1 MNKFTKS
8 LLVGL
13 IEQENNIKAFF
24 GGGFKPPTKGH
35 FLAVK
40 KALENYPEI
49 DTLYIIVGSGLRD
62 GISQDESLSIW
73 EMYKKYLPLD
83 KVEIIK
89 ANGSPLKHIKDYIS
103 HTHGAYLTVEVPIKY
118 G

>member
-1 MNKFTKS
+1 MNRFTKS

-13 IEQENNIKAFF
+13 IEQESNTKAFF

-49 DTLYIIVGSGLRD
+49 DTLFLKMNHFQYG
-62 GISQDESLSIW
+62 
-73 EMYKKYLPLD
+73 KF
-83 KVEIIK
+83 IK
-89 ANGSPLKHIKDYIS
+89 TIFP
-103 HTHGAYLTVEVPIKY
+103 
-118 G
+118 